1 MEKINWGILGL
12 GDIAHTFSKG
22 FEETSNA
29 KLLAA
34 ASKSTEKLNKF
45 REQFNIEN
53 KFLFNNYKDLI
64 ECKEIDIVYIALP
77 NFLHHNWAL
86 KSIRN
91 KKHVLVEKP
100 VTLTFEEIIDIKK
113 NLNNEKIF
121 FGEAFMY
128 RYHPQ
133 TYAVLDI
140 IRNNDI
146 GNLIN
151 MKSQFGTNLL
161 SKKKFWFFN
170 KKKKIDPNN
179 RLFNKKL
186 GGGCILDLGCYPSS
200 FSLLVSFLVSKQIK
214 PEIKV
219 SNVNREIGETNVD
232 IDSYAKIN
240 FNENFFSEI
249 YASFKKDLGRKTEIY
264 GERGSI
270 VINDSWFGSKSILK
284 KDHKGVQI
292 ININNKNR
300 NIYSYQIEKISETI
314 LNNFYQPKFPGI
326 NLNESILNMKIIEEW
341 QNA

>member
-1 MEKINWGILGL
+1 M
-12 GDIAHTFSKG
+12 
-22 FEETSNA
+22 
-29 KLLAA
+29 
-34 ASKSTEKLNKF
+34 
-45 REQFNIEN
+45 
-53 KFLFNNYKDLI
+53 
-64 ECKEIDIVYIALP
+64 
-77 NFLHHNWAL
+77 
-86 KSIRN
+86 
-91 KKHVLVEKP
+91 
-100 VTLTFEEIIDIKK
+100 
-113 NLNNEKIF
+113 
-121 FGEAFMY
+121 
-128 RYHPQ
+128 
-133 TYAVLDI
+133 
-140 IRNNDI
+140 
-146 GNLIN
+146 
-151 MKSQFGTNLL
+151 
-161 SKKKFWFFN
+161 
-170 KKKKIDPNN
+170 
-179 RLFNKKL
+179 
-186 GGGCILDLGCYPSS
+186 
-200 FSLLVSFLVSKQIK
+200 LVSFLVSKQIK

-292 ININNKNR
+292 ININNKNK